1 MKKNMRIA
9 TIFTAAAL
17 LSAGAS
23 MTAYAAGWEQQN
35 GAWIYTDAS
44 NNRVTNSWRQS
55 GNYYFYLDYNGIMA
69 ADRWID
75 DTYYVD
81 INGVRVTDQ
90 WVYVEPGTY
99 DSPNPE
105 GGWFYL
111 ESNGRVV
118 TDGWRTIN
126 NQRYH
131 FDTDGTMQ
139 YGWLDENDNL
149 YYLGDENDGAMKTG
163 WLALDYDEDDR
174 PDTGDVSTI
183 VSSGTMGKWFY
194 FQENG
199 RAVKASGG
207 NSYVNRTI
215 NGYRYYFDENGVMAT
230 GWAAV
235 GGREEGDSTG
245 ISTLKYFGGPDEGQM
260 ARGWR
265 YLTEDPEDS
274 DEEFYFNTAS
284 ASNAQRWDGDGKWY
298 YFDNSGVPAYL
309 NSGADTLSDAT
320 TRINGQSYFFDE
332 YGRMQSGLLGFRMPD
347 GTILIAY
354 FGSDDSDGSMKRER
368 QTNVIDDDGSR
379 GTFYFTPSG
388 TNRGAGYTGERNGY
402 LYYNGKLVE
411 AEDGED
417 FQVFRVGE
425 TMYLVNESGRVQ
437 DSNRFYRVDGEY
449 RYEYDNGTIY
459 YVNQDRQRIGEV
471 MRSERLPEIDYRA
484 IYSL

>member
-1 MKKNMRIA
+1 
-9 TIFTAAAL
+9 
-17 LSAGAS
+17 
-23 MTAYAAGWEQQN
+23 MTAFAAGWEQQN
-35 GAWIYTDAS
+35 GAWIFTDAS

-55 GNYYFYLDYNGIMA
+55 GNYYFYLDYNGVMA
-69 ADRWID
+69 TDRWID

-81 INGVRVTDQ
+81 VNGVRITDR
-90 WVYVEPGTY
+90 WIYVQPGNHN
-99 DSPNPE
+99 SPNPD

-111 ESNGRVV
+111 DSGGRAV

-149 YYLGDENDGAMKTG
+149 YYLGDEHDGAMKTG

-174 PDTGDVSTI
+174 PETGDVSAV

-199 RAVKASGG
+199 RAVKASGSD
-207 NSYVNRTI
+207 SYVNRTI
-215 NGYRYYFDENGVMAT
+215 NGYRYYFDN
-230 GWAAV
+230 
-235 GGREEGDSTG
+235 R
-245 ISTLKYFGGPDEGQM
+245 
-260 ARGWR
+260 
-265 YLTEDPEDS
+265 
-274 DEEFYFNTAS
+274 
-284 ASNAQRWDGDGKWY
+284 
-298 YFDNSGVPAYL
+298 GVPAYL
-309 NSGADTLSDAT
+309 NSEADTLSDAT

-332 YGRMQSGLLGFRMPD
+332 YGRMQSGLLGFRTSD
-347 GTILIAY
+347 GTILSAY
-354 FGSDDSDGSMKRER
+354 FGSNDSDGSMKRDR

-379 GTFYFTPSG
+379 GTFFFISSG
-388 TNRGAGYTGERNGY
+388 TNRGAGYTGERSGY

-417 FQVFRVGE
+417 FQVFRIGE

-459 YVNQDRQRIGEV
+459 YVNRNRQRIGEV
-471 MRSERLPEIDYRA
+471 TRSERLPEIDYRA
-484 IYSL
+484 IYNL